1 MDTIAI
7 DPRSSNPH
15 LSGNQAPVRA
25 ELTLEPKIRGR
36 IPQQLH
42 GALYRNGP
50 NPQFDP
56 GPQYHPFI
64 GDGMV
69 HGFWLGEGEARY
81 ANRYVRTPRWMTEH
95 AAGRPLFGGM
105 GLPSDPSVE
114 KILSGGANTHIVHHA
129 GKLMALQEGSN
140 PFELDKNDLS
150 SKGWVETGGRFTAHP
165 KVDPD
170 SGEMLW
176 FAYSSGE
183 GPLNPYLDYG
193 ISDATGHIMR
203 RDRFKA
209 PYCSMVHDFIV
220 TQNYTAFPVLP
231 LTGDVGRAKRGLP
244 AFAWEP
250 DKGAFV
256 GLMARNAA
264 VDSLRWIEVDPVYAF
279 HPANAYEEGGHLHCD
294 MMEYP
299 SAPLFPNPDG
309 SRRVPVRARL
319 VHWSIDLTNSK
330 ARVVRTPVSDLAGE
344 FPRFDERFAGLPY
357 RHCWQAANV
366 DTSEAL
372 MFDSLAHIDLR
383 LQRQTLRTFPKGDSV
398 GEPVF
403 VPRSAQAPEGDGWI
417 LALVYRAAQQRSDLL
432 ILNAQDIGGEPEAIL
447 ELPCRVPAGFHGS
460 WVGG

>member
-7 DPRSSNPH
+7 DPRVSNPY
-15 LSGNQAPVRA
+15 LSGNQAPVRV
-25 ELTLEPKIRGR
+25 ESSLEPKIRGR
-36 IPQQLH
+36 IPPGMR
-42 GALYRNGP
+42 GALFRNGP

-56 GPQYHPFI
+56 GPNYHPFI
-64 GDGMV
+64 GDGMI
-69 HGFWLGEGEARY
+69 HGFWLAEGQARY
-81 ANRYVRTPRWMTEH
+81 ANRYVRTPRWLTEH

-140 PFELDKNDLS
+140 PFELAKSDLT

-165 KVDPD
+165 KTDPS
-170 SGEMLW
+170 SGELLW

-193 ISDATGHIMR
+193 MSDASGRIVR

-220 TQNYTAFPVLP
+220 TQNHTAFPVLP
-231 LTGDVGRAKRGLP
+231 LTGDIGRAKRGLP

-250 DKGAFV
+250 EKGAFV
-256 GLMARNAA
+256 GLMARGAS
-264 VDSLRWIEVDPVYAF
+264 VDSVRWIEVDPVYVF
-279 HPANAYEEGGHLHCD
+279 HPANAYEADGHLHCD

-319 VHWSIDLTNSK
+319 VHWSIDLNDSA
-330 ARVVRTPVSDLAGE
+330 ARVIRTPVSDLVGE
-344 FPRFDERFAGLPY
+344 FPRIDERFAGLPY
-357 RHCWQAANV
+357 RHVWQTANV
-366 DTSEAL
+366 EMNEAL
-372 MFDSLAHIDLR
+372 QFDSLAHLDLKSG
-383 LQRQTLRTFPKGDSV
+383 RQSLRRFSSGDSV

-403 VPRSAQAPEGDGWI
+403 VPRSATAPEGDGWI
-417 LALVYRAAQQRSDLL
+417 LAVVHRAGEGRSDLL
-432 ILNAQDIGGEPEAIL
+432 ILNAQDIGGEPEAVL

-460 WVGG
+460 WVGD